1 MKGRRQAKVRSGISL
16 RERFI
21 LGATFDEFLES
32 VRSQHP
38 WREIYNR
45 ARVPEDL
52 LRRAEEIGSR
62 WHLLVLAEGWC
73 GDGAN
78 SVPYLA
84 KLAEATPSL
93 ELRILSRDENPD
105 LMDSHLTEGT
115 RSIPV
120 VMILDEEFREVG
132 CWGPRPA
139 PLQALFLREVK
150 TLPKAE
156 RYPRLRAWYAQ
167 DRGRTT
173 LEEVFSRIPV
183 SV

>member
-1 MKGRRQAKVRSGISL
+1 M
-16 RERFI
+16 
-21 LGATFDEFLES
+21 
-32 VRSQHP
+32 
-38 WREIYNR
+38 
-45 ARVPEDL
+45 
-52 LRRAEEIGSR
+52 GST
-62 WHLLVLAEGWC
+62 WHLLVLAEDWC

-84 KLAEATPSL
+84 RLAEATPGL
-93 ELRILSRDENPD
+93 ELRILSRDEHPD

-132 CWGPRPA
+132 WWGPRPA
-139 PLQALFLREVK
+139 PLQALFLRDIK
-150 TLPKAE
+150 NLPKEE
-156 RYPRLRAWYAQ
+156 RYSRLRAWYAQ

-173 LEEVFSRIPV
+173 LEEVSSRILV

>member
-1 MKGRRQAKVRSGISL
+1 M
-16 RERFI
+16 REKFI
-21 LGATFDEFLES
+21 LGATFEEFLEC

-38 WREIYNR
+38 WREIYKR
-45 ARVPEDL
+45 ARVPEEL
-52 LRRAEEIGSR
+52 LRRGEEMGST
-62 WHLLVLAEGWC
+62 WHLLVLAEEWC

-84 KLAEATPSL
+84 RLAEATPGL
-93 ELRILSRDENPD
+93 ELRILSRDEHPD

-132 CWGPRPA
+132 WWGPRPA
-139 PLQALFLREVK
+139 PLQALFLRDIK
-150 TLPKAE
+150 NLPKEE
-156 RYPRLRAWYAQ
+156 RYSRLRAWYAQ

-173 LEEVFSRIPV
+173 LEEVSSRILV